1 MFAKTLNWNGLTRKD
16 IQRVLFESKNGLIVF
31 LSVHIIKSVIVIT
44 TRNKGLCSCKSVLLM
59 TVLYIMMLFLLKF

>member
-1 MFAKTLNWNGLTRKD
+1 MDLQERTYKGYYLNLR
-16 IQRVLFESKNGLIVF
+16 IVF

-44 TRNKGLCSCKSVLLM
+44 TRNKGLCSCKIVLLM